1 MIEMLNQQIFQPQGV
16 PMNHSILPLFADLDD
31 FCQSF
36 EPTFKTKQLASG
48 AIRRHRRATLVL
60 SEVMTIIVWFQ
71 QSGYRT
77 FKDDY
82 RKEVCQHLRDEFPTL
97 VSYNRFIE
105 LIPK

>member
-1 MIEMLNQQIFQPQGV
+1 
-16 PMNHSILPLFADLDD
+16 MNHSILPLFADLDD

-71 QSGYRT
+71 QSG
-77 FKDDY
+77 
-82 RKEVCQHLRDEFPTL
+82 
-97 VSYNRFIE
+97 
-105 LIPK
+105 